1 MSTDEI
7 PYICECGFCEEGLLR
22 FRSCPECEAICAVCD
37 ECELVWE
44 DIAEVSVSRAL
55 INRYKHNLKAYCE
68 ALQTYCTRRGMTY
81 ALAGTEGPFDQIVMG
96 YLRRRG
102 LLR

>member
-7 PYICECGFCEEGLLR
+7 PYICECDFCEQGLLR

-44 DIAEVSVSRAL
+44 DIAEVSDDPSV
-55 INRYKHNLKAYCE
+55 KAACSYPRCPVCGAKE
-68 ALQTYCTRRGMTY
+68 KGWPVLEFEEIQDAELEDYV
-81 ALAGTEGPFDQIVMG
+81 ADESV
-96 YLRRRG
+96 
-102 LLR
+102 